1 MKIIDTAT
9 WPRKSQYEFFKHIAA
24 PHFSIT
30 STVNVTALVNHRKS
44 EEISLFNAFLYCIM
58 TAANAVPEL
67 RMRFRGTTVIEH
79 EVVHAS
85 ATVPIE
91 NDRFA
96 FCSIEYVPNW
106 TVFNRGC
113 VEALEKAQQQNE
125 LQEHIDDTDEWI
137 FLSCLPWM
145 RFTALTNPNSGPN
158 DCIPRISWGKLDD
171 GKGSTW
177 TMPVSIQVHHA
188 LVDGIHV
195 GKFYEALDDCL
206 TNAPEFITQT
216 SGTTT
221 V

>member
-1 MKIIDTAT
+1 MKIIDQTI
-9 WPRKSQYEFFKHIAA
+9 WPRKSQYEFFKQLPA

-30 STVNVTALVNHRKS
+30 SSVNVTALVNHRKY

-67 RMRFRGTTVIEH
+67 RMRFRGATVIEH

-106 TVFNRGC
+106 NTFNRRC
-113 VEALEKAQQQNE
+113 LEALEKAKRQSV
-125 LQEHIDDTDEWI
+125 LQEHIDGTDEWI
-137 FLSCLPWM
+137 FLSCLPWVS
-145 RFTALTNPNSGPN
+145 FTALSNPNAGPN
-158 DCIPRISWGKLDD
+158 DCIPRISWGKVERRES
-171 GKGSTW
+171 KW
-177 TMPVSIQVHHA
+177 AMPVSIQVHHA

-195 GKFYEALDDCL
+195 GKFYEALGDCL
-206 TNAPEFITQT
+206 TNAPESFAQT